1 MQATTLSAP
10 LWTQRKSTGM
20 LTPDRMYLVPLI
32 LLGALIAG
40 FFSARKSW
48 KQAGGA
54 RERSWLSRVLLFT
67 FCGLLFTAAILLPL
81 PNKHRLLV
89 LVPIFFVFAVANR
102 VFKSAHRRVTQPP
115 PDFEKMKRVK

>member
-1 MQATTLSAP
+1 M
-10 LWTQRKSTGM
+10 GM
-20 LTPDRMYLVPLI
+20 LSRDLMYLVPLI
-32 LLGALIAG
+32 LIGALIAG
-40 FFSARKSW
+40 FFSARKAW
-48 KQAGGA
+48 KQASAA
-54 RERSWLSRVLLFT
+54 RERSWLSRVVLFT

-81 PNKHRLLV
+81 PNKHRMLV

>member
-1 MQATTLSAP
+1 MQAATLRAP
-10 LWTQRKSTGM
+10 LWTRFKSAVM
-20 LTPDRMYLVPLI
+20 LAVVRMYLVPLI
-32 LLGALIAG
+32 LLAALIAG
-40 FFSARKSW
+40 FFSARKAW
-48 KQAGGA
+48 KQAGAA
-54 RERSWLSRVLLFT
+54 RERSWLARVLLFT